1 MIFVPYEKLNDQQ
14 CLERNHRMIKSFG
27 SEKDGR
33 YDLGTEGTVKELIQL
48 FREGKILEPLEFGMY
63 VLDIEPLMYYKLI
76 LKLTSNNKR
85 AREIF
90 LNSWGTL
97 DDKKSAINMLMQ

>member
-1 MIFVPYEKLNDQQ
+1 MIFVPYERLNDQQ
-14 CLERNHRMIKSFG
+14 CLERNHRIMKSFG

-33 YDLGTEGTVKELIQL
+33 YDLETEGTVKELIQL

-76 LKLTSNNKR
+76 LKLTVNNKR